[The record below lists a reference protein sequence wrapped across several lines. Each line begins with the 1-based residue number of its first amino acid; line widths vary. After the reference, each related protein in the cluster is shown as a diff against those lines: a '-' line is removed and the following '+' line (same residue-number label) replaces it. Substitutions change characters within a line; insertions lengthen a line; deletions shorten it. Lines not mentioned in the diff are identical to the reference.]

1 MARLPIINNLRIS
14 PRDADFLDRKTG
26 ARGEIFYDQTNNTL
40 RVFNAEDVGGMPLV
54 KVDLSNVSN
63 AAFLAKAEL
72 AGVGGG
78 SGSIELGDTSPS
90 APETGTIWFNTS
102 NARLYV
108 YTSDGSSNQWVQPVS
123 GLESLVTSILDL
135 GISDGTNGQILTT
148 NGSGTFTFEDA
159 PQGFDGEWS
168 SLSNTPTTLAGYGIT
183 DASTFDG
190 AFSSLTGTPTT
201 LGGYGI
207 TDGVTSTALTTTLAD
222 YATTTALTTATANSS
237 QWDSAYSWGNH
248 ALSGYLTAITSQS
261 IKSLSDV
268 DSGMSPALN
277 QVLKWNGSQWSAGDD
292 SVAGVSGV
300 VNGATQANPVVI
312 TSFGDHG
319 LYEGQPVTF
328 SSVGGMTELNGNDYF
343 ADVLT
348 SGTFALYSDSTLTT
362 PVDGTGFTAFTTG
375 GVFTGGAS
383 AASVGNFTFTG
394 NIIDTGDSSAVS
406 FTPAVVMN
414 SDLTVENNVTVNND
428 LTVSNN
434 LTVQGSVISQGSG
447 VPELFSDNEIQL
459 TAGTRV
465 EVTSSPIKMASFTTA
480 QRDLLTAQNG
490 DLIYNTTT
498 NKFQGYE
505 NGSWVNLV

>member
-1 MARLPIINNLRIS
+1 
-14 PRDADFLDRKTG
+14 
-26 ARGEIFYDQTNNTL
+26 
-40 RVFNAEDVGGMPLV
+40 
-54 KVDLSNVSN
+54 
-63 AAFLAKAEL
+63 
-72 AGVGGG
+72 
-78 SGSIELGDTSPS
+78 
-90 APETGTIWFNTS
+90 
-102 NARLYV
+102 
-108 YTSDGSSNQWVQPVS
+108 
-123 GLESLVTSILDL
+123 
-135 GISDGTNGQILTT
+135 
-148 NGSGTFTFEDA
+148 
-159 PQGFDGEWS
+159 
-168 SLSNTPTTLAGYGIT
+168 
-183 DASTFDG
+183 
-190 AFSSLTGTPTT
+190 
-201 LGGYGI
+201 
-207 TDGVTSTALTTTLAD
+207 
-222 YATTTALTTATANSS
+222 
-237 QWDSAYSWGNH
+237 
-248 ALSGYLTAITSQS
+248 
-261 IKSLSDV
+261 
-268 DSGMSPALN
+268 
-277 QVLKWNGSQWSAGDD
+277 
-292 SVAGVSGV
+292 V

-362 PVDGTGFTAFTTG
+362 PVNGTGFTAFTTG

-394 NIIDTGDSSAVS
+394 NIIDTGDSSAIS
-406 FTPAVVMN
+406 FTPAVIMN